1 MRKGIRKALKGHADP
16 TPEAAETR
24 PTIAPVTNLT
34 ARHKPRAKVYSDGA
48 VEAPA
53 AIVSPQDG
61 TLAHVHQGAV
71 YDDSENEYPVS
82 GLAASRPANRI
93 LKFFGLR

>member
-16 TPEAAETR
+16 TPEAAEKQ
-24 PTIAPVTNLT
+24 PAPAKNLT
-34 ARHKPRAKVYSDGA
+34 ARHKLRAKVYSDGA

-61 TLAHVHQGAV
+61 TLAHVHEGAV